1 MKILLAAILTII
13 AAGFVSVV
21 VRRPQSEYPLA
32 RATSPRLRRAETLPA
47 PPSRQAQAA
56 VPVSPGRDAATY
68 FSLEPGGRVHGQ
80 DMMPQSIARP
90 AFITRR
96 LFDAMR
102 WVESNDDDRAIGDG
116 GRSVGPYQCGRAA
129 WLDGGG
135 RAEDYPW
142 LAHDRAVTEAVM
154 VRYWQRYGAV
164 TDEDKAKCWN
174 VGPRWRTRA
183 RAAGD
188 GYWRKVNVRI
198 KEK

>member
-21 VRRPQSEYPLA
+21 VTRQPNEYPQA
-32 RATSPRLRRAETLPA
+32 PSPSPSAWSAETLPV
-47 PPSRQAQAA
+47 PPCRQAQAA

-135 RAEDYPW
+135 RAEDYPR
-142 LAHDRAVTEAVM
+142 LAHNRAAMEAVM
-154 VRYWQRYGAV
+154 MRYWHRYGAV
-164 TDEDKAKCWN
+164 SDEDKAKCWN

-183 RAAGD
+183 RAAGNA
-188 GYWRKVNVRI
+188 YWRKVNVRI
-198 KEK
+198 KER